1 MITVPDNNNN
11 LSSVPTNMV
20 SVSGSDYNSINDES
34 EDNNEDLINKCSFCG
49 ENFSFKLPVYLQH
62 LQQLRSPRIEDQ
74 FEFCRFHSAQTSI
87 IPEGLSTNYPT
98 EIDFIQLPERVNK
111 LYSELWSI
119 VTKNTESSFR
129 NLAIENHKKKHWEN
143 SRSYTILNTLKTLF
157 IDSKKLSS
165 NMTHPLNPLEFL
177 GEVLVPETA
186 VRLIAQ
192 DRNITLMEAAEIMK
206 DSIDFGMY
214 VHDMEE
220 DEINN
225 LEDYINRKE

>member
-1 MITVPDNNNN
+1 MK
-11 LSSVPTNMV
+11 
-20 SVSGSDYNSINDES
+20 
-34 EDNNEDLINKCSFCG
+34 INKCSFCG

-119 VTKNTESSFR
+119 VTKNTE
-129 NLAIENHKKKHWEN
+129 
-143 SRSYTILNTLKTLF
+143 RSYTILNTLKTLF

-192 DRNITLMEAAEIMK
+192 DRNITLMETAEIMK